1 MAQKPLNERP
11 QTATVAPLAELV
23 WTLSDLERC
32 LALGLTIALSEEN
45 TTLEQWRIL
54 EALARLDSP
63 TMGEL
68 ADATGMANASLTRTV
83 DSLEDTASA
92 FRLPTATDRRR
103 ITVHLSD
110 RGTEHLDRIREIVA
124 SWERATERKLGSG
137 AATALLE
144 AADTAAR
151 ALGNPAS
158 SDS

>member
-151 ALGNPAS
+151 ALGNPAK